1 MEEWEVIDML
11 DNLRYLER
19 NEWERSRYEIY
30 SNIQINSK
38 KKLKPTDIM
47 KFEWDDEKETETVEN
62 KTITKEDIKRLNEKT
77 KIINQA
83 LSNGK

>member
-1 MEEWEVIDML
+1 MEEWEVNDML

-19 NEWERSRYEIY
+19 NEWERSRYAIY

-47 KFEWDDEKETETVEN
+47 KFEWDDEKEESGE
-62 KTITKEDIKRLNEKT
+62 KQTISKEDINRLKEKSKLISKVMT
-77 KIINQA
+77 
-83 LSNGK
+83 NGK

>member
-1 MEEWEVIDML
+1 MEEWEVNDML

-19 NEWERSRYEIY
+19 NEWERSRYAIY

-47 KFEWDDEKETETVEN
+47 KFEWDDEKETETFEN